1 MGHIQDR
8 WYKEVVDPETSGK
21 ALRVPTALHGAG
33 LRYKVR
39 YIDPDGQER
48 SKSYPDKKLKDARA
62 FLAKVET
69 DKLTGDYI
77 DPAAGKTTLREYC
90 DNWLKGQSQDE
101 SSQRTMRFKLEIQV
115 YPSLGTRSLSTISAA
130 TIRDWLSWM
139 NGNDISESHK
149 SQVFDLLSA
158 VLSAAVDE
166 KKIRT
171 NPCRAKGV
179 KRPVPDKRKIT
190 PWTEGR
196 LRKIQLA
203 LPPRQSIVIP
213 LGSGLGL
220 RQGEILG
227 LSPDDIDRERMIV
240 HIDRQLAYVGN
251 RPLFKLPK
259 GRKTRSV
266 PISRGLLDV
275 IDDHSDA
282 YPPVAITLPWGKTT
296 GDPTSVRVL
305 IATPAGRVDTG
316 SEFNY
321 RHWRPAFTTAGL
333 TYVEGEDG
341 MHALRH
347 FYASTLL
354 ARGVTIKELADY
366 LGHTDPGFTLRTYTH
381 LLPSSHE
388 QARRAVD
395 SLFKPRRPEKQV
407 TGPGMAC

>member
-8 WYKEVVDPETSGK
+8 WYKEVPDPENAGK
-21 ALRVPTALHGAG
+21 VIRVPTALHGKG
-33 LRYKVR
+33 LRYKAR
-39 YIDPDGQER
+39 YIDPNGQER

-62 FLAKVET
+62 FLAKVEA

-77 DPAAGKTTLREYC
+77 DPEAGKTTLREYS

-101 SSQRTMRFKLEIQV
+101 ATQHTTKSKLENQV
-115 YPSLGTRSLSTISAA
+115 YPFLGARPLSTIGAA

-139 NGNDISESHK
+139 NGNKISESHK

-158 VLSAAVDE
+158 ILSAAASE

-171 NPCRAKGV
+171 NPCRTKGV
-179 KRPVPDKRKIT
+179 KKPVPDKRKIT
-190 PWTEGR
+190 PWTEGK

-203 LPPRQSIVIP
+203 LPSRQFIVIP

-227 LSPDDIDRERMIV
+227 LSPDDIDREQMIV
-240 HIDRQLAYVGN
+240 HVDRQLACVGN
-251 RPLFKLPK
+251 RQIFKLPK
-259 GRKTRSV
+259 GRKTRGV
-266 PISRGLLDV
+266 PLSQGLLDV
-275 IDDHSDA
+275 IEDYMDSH
-282 YPPVAITLPWGKTT
+282 PPVTITLPWGKTT
-296 GDPTSVRVL
+296 GDPVSVRLL
-305 IATPAGRVDTG
+305 ITNDVGGVDTG
-316 SEFNY
+316 SHFNKRY
-321 RHWRPAFTTAGL
+321 WVPAFIRAGI
-333 TYVEGEDG
+333 TYILGDDG

-354 ARGVTIKELADY
+354 TRGVTIKELADY
-366 LGHTDPGFTLRTYTH
+366 LGHSDPGFTLRTYTH

-395 SLFKPRRPEKQV
+395 TIFKPRRSHKAISN
-407 TGPGMAC
+407 PGTA

>member
-1 MGHIQDR
+1 MGHVQDR
-8 WYKEVVDPETSGK
+8 WYKEVPDSEAFGK
-21 ALRVPTALHGAG
+21 TIRVPTALHGKG

-39 YIDPDGQER
+39 YIDPDGHER
-48 SKSYPDKKLKDARA
+48 SKSYPDKKLKDARS
-62 FLAKVET
+62 FLAKVEA

-77 DPAAGKTTLREYC
+77 GPKAGNTTLREYG

-101 SSQRTMRFKLEIQV
+101 SSQRTMRFKLNKQV
-115 YPSLGTRSLSTISAA
+115 YPFLGARSLSTIGA
-130 TIRDWLSWM
+130 TAIRDWLSWM
-139 NGNDISESHK
+139 NGNNVSESHK

-171 NPCRAKGV
+171 NPCKAKGV
-179 KRPVPDKRKIT
+179 KKPVPDKRKVT

-203 LPPRQSIVIP
+203 LPPRQSVVIP
-213 LGSGLGL
+213 VGSGLGL

-227 LSPDDIDRERMIV
+227 LSPDDIDREQMIV

-259 GRKTRSV
+259 GRKTRIV
-266 PISRGLLDV
+266 PISHGLLDV
-275 IDDHSDA
+275 IDDYTDA
-282 YPPVAITLPWGKTT
+282 HPPTTITLPWGKTT
-296 GDPTSVRVL
+296 GDPISVRLL
-305 IATPAGRVDTG
+305 IVTAAGKVETG
-316 SEFNY
+316 TEFNH
-321 RHWRPAFTTAGL
+321 RRWRPAFATAGL
-333 TYVEGEDG
+333 TYIEGGDG

-366 LGHTDPGFTLRTYTH
+366 LGHADPGFTLRTYTH

-395 SLFKPRRPEKQV
+395 SIFKPRQPDQLLSD
-407 TGPGMAC
+407 PGTA

>member
-1 MGHIQDR
+1 MGHVQDR
-8 WYKEVVDPETSGK
+8 WYKEVSDPEAPGK
-21 ALRVPTALHGAG
+21 KIRVPTALHGKG
-33 LRYKVR
+33 LRYKIR

-62 FLAKVET
+62 FLVKVET

-77 DPAAGKTTLREYC
+77 NPEAGKTTLREYG

-101 SSQRTMRFKLEIQV
+101 SSQRTMRSKLDKQV
-115 YPSLGTRSLSTISAA
+115 YPFLGARALSKISAA
-130 TIRDWLSWM
+130 IIRDWLSWI
-139 NGNDISESHK
+139 NGNNVSESHK
-149 SQVFDLLSA
+149 SQIFDLLSA
-158 VLSAAVDE
+158 VLSSAVDE

-171 NPCRAKGV
+171 NPCKAKGV
-179 KRPVPDKRKIT
+179 KKPVPDKRKVT
-190 PWTEGR
+190 PWTEAK

-203 LPPRQSIVIP
+203 LPPRQAIVIP

-227 LSPDDIDRERMIV
+227 LSPEDIDREQRIV

-259 GRKTRSV
+259 GRKTRNV
-266 PISRGLLDV
+266 PISRGLLEA
-275 IDDHSDA
+275 IDDYMET
-282 YPPVAITLPWGKTT
+282 YPPVTITLPWGKTT
-296 GDPTSVRVL
+296 SDPISVRLL
-305 IATPAGRVDTG
+305 IVTAASSVDTG
-316 SEFNY
+316 CEFNY
-321 RHWRPAFTTAGL
+321 RRWRPAFTTAGL

-347 FYASTLL
+347 LYASTLL
-354 ARGVTIKELADY
+354 ARGVTIKELAEY
-366 LGHTDPGFTLRTYTH
+366 LGHSDPGFTLRTYTH

-395 SLFKPRRPEKQV
+395 SIFKPRRPEKV
-407 TGPGMAC
+407 ASDSGTA

>member
-8 WYKEVVDPETSGK
+8 WYKEVPDPERTPK
-21 ALRVPTALHGAG
+21 KIRVPTVLHGKG
-33 LRYKVR
+33 MRYKVR

-77 DPAAGKTTLREYC
+77 DPEAGKTTLREYC

-101 SSQRTMRFKLEIQV
+101 SSQRTIRSKLEKQV
-115 YPSLGTRSLSTISAA
+115 YPCLGARSLSTIGAA

-139 NGNDISESHK
+139 NGNNISESHK
-149 SQVFDLLSA
+149 SQVFNLLSA
-158 VLSAAVDE
+158 VLSAAADE

-171 NPCRAKGV
+171 NPCKTKGV
-179 KRPVPDKRKIT
+179 KKPVPDKRKIT

-196 LRKIQLA
+196 LRKMQLA
-203 LPPRQSIVIP
+203 LPSRQSVVIP

-227 LSPDDIDRERMIV
+227 LSPDDIDRHQMTV
-240 HIDRQLAYVGN
+240 HVDRQLAYVGN

-259 GRKTRSV
+259 GRKTRTV
-266 PISRGLLDV
+266 PISRGLLEV
-275 IDDHSDA
+275 IDDYLEAH
-282 YPPVAITLPWGKTT
+282 PPVTITLPWGKTT
-296 GDPTSVRVL
+296 GDPVSVRLL
-305 IATPAGRVDTG
+305 IVNDAGGVDPG
-316 SEFNY
+316 DAFHR
-321 RHWRPAFTTAGL
+321 RHWLPAFTRAGL
-333 TYVEGEDG
+333 TYVPGNDG

-354 ARGVTIKELADY
+354 AQGVTIKELADY

-395 SLFKPRRPEKQV
+395 SVFKPRRPEKV
-407 TGPGMAC
+407 VSGPGTA

>member
-8 WYKEVVDPETSGK
+8 WYKEVPNPQPSGGTI
-21 ALRVPTALHGAG
+21 RVPTALHGQG

-39 YIDPDGQER
+39 YIDPDGHER
-48 SKSYPDKKLKDARA
+48 SRSYPDKKLKDARA
-62 FLAKVET
+62 FLSKVET
-69 DKLTGDYI
+69 DKLTGEYI
-77 DPAAGKTTLREYC
+77 DPKQGKTTLREYC

-101 SSQRTMRFKLEIQV
+101 SSQRAMRFKLEKQV
-115 YPSLGTRSLSTISAA
+115 YPFLGTRSLASIGAA
-130 TIRDWLSWM
+130 TIRDWLSCI
-139 NGNDISESHK
+139 NGNDVSESHK
-149 SQVFDLLSA
+149 SQVFNLLSA

-171 NPCRAKGV
+171 NPCKAKGV
-179 KRPVPDKRKIT
+179 KKPVPDKRKIT
-190 PWTEGR
+190 PWTEAR
-196 LRKIQLA
+196 LRIIQLA

-227 LSPDDIDRERMIV
+227 LSPDDIDREQMIV
-240 HIDRQLAYVGN
+240 HVDRQLTYVGN

-266 PISRGLLDV
+266 PISHGLLDI
-275 IDDHSDA
+275 IDDYIDTH
-282 YPPVAITLPWGKTT
+282 PPSTITLPWGKTT
-296 GDPTSVRVL
+296 SDPVSVRLLV
-305 IATPAGRVDTG
+305 ATPVGSVDTG
-316 SEFNY
+316 RDFHY
-321 RHWRPAFTTAGL
+321 WHWRPAFTRAGL

-354 ARGVTIKELADY
+354 TRGVTIKELADY
-366 LGHTDPGFTLRTYTH
+366 LGHSDPGFTLRTYTH

-395 SLFKPRRPEKQV
+395 SLFRPRRPEQV
-407 TGPGMAC
+407 VSGPGTA

>member
-8 WYKEVVDPETSGK
+8 WYKEVPDPETPAK
-21 ALRVPTALHGAG
+21 AIRMSTALHGTG

-69 DKLTGDYI
+69 DKLTGDYV
-77 DPAAGKTTLREYC
+77 DSNAGKATLREYC
-90 DNWLKGQSQDE
+90 ENWLKGQSQDE
-101 SSQRTMRFKLEIQV
+101 SSQRTMRSKLEKQV
-115 YPSLGTRSLSTISAA
+115 YPCLGARSLSTIGAA
-130 TIRDWLSWM
+130 IIRDWLSWM
-139 NGNDISESHK
+139 NGNNISESHK

-166 KKIRT
+166 KKIRI
-171 NPCRAKGV
+171 NPCKAKGV
-179 KRPVPDKRKIT
+179 KKPVPDKRKIT

-203 LPPRQSIVIP
+203 LPSRQSLVVAV
-213 LGSGLGL
+213 GSGLGL

-227 LSPDDIDRERMIV
+227 LSPDDIDRQQMIV
-240 HIDRQLAYVGN
+240 HVDRQLAYVGN

-259 GRKTRSV
+259 GRKTRTV
-266 PISRGLLDV
+266 PISRGLLEV
-275 IDDHSDA
+275 IDDYMDTH
-282 YPPVAITLPWGKTT
+282 PPVAITLPVGRTT
-296 GDPTSVRVL
+296 GDLVSVRLL
-305 IATPAGRVDTG
+305 IVNDAGGVDTG
-316 SEFNY
+316 DAFNW
-321 RHWRPAFTTAGL
+321 RHWVPAFTRAGL
-333 TYVEGEDG
+333 AYVQGNDG

-366 LGHTDPGFTLRTYTH
+366 LGHSDPGFTLRTYTH

-395 SLFKPRRPEKQV
+395 SLFKPRRPEKV
-407 TGPGMAC
+407 ASCPETA